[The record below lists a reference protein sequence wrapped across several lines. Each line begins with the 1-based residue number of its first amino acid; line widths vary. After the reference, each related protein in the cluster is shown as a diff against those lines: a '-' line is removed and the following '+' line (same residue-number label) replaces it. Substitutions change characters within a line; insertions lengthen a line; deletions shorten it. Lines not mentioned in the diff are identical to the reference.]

1 MTTIR
6 TLRKLTRA
14 TQELEQ
20 LTRALSELG
29 AAGEALA
36 PMAAK
41 LREAARPAPVKG
53 RIERTD

>member
-14 TQELEQ
+14 TQELER

-29 AAGEALA
+29 VSAGALA

-53 RIERTD
+53 CIDRA

>member
-14 TQELEQ
+14 TQELER

-29 AAGEALA
+29 VSAEALA

-53 RIERTD
+53 HIDRA